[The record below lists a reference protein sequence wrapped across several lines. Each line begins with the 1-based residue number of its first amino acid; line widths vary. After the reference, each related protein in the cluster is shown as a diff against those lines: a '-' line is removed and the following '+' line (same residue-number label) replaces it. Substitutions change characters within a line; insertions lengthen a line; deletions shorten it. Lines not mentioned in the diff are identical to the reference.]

1 METIISI
8 KKESAGL
15 REQSIPVIEII
26 AVCAVKLLRD
36 KIINKFTGNN
46 MTGYH
51 LGYTRHKR

>member
-1 METIISI
+1 MKTIINI
-8 KKESAGL
+8 DKESTRL
-15 REQSIPVIEII
+15 REQSILVTEII

-36 KIINKFTGNN
+36 NIINKFIGNN